1 MGSLLGKRVTRSV
14 NRLGRGIFDP
24 MPGSY
29 DELEKRVTALENKLA
44 EVEQDAVV
52 ARVLADG
59 VNRAVSGPRTE
70 GD

>member
-1 MGSLLGKRVTRSV
+1 
-14 NRLGRGIFDP
+14 